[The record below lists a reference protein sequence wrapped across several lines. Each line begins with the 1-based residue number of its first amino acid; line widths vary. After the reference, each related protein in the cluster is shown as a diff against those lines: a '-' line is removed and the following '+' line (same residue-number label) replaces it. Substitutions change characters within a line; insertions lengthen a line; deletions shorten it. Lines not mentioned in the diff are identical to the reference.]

1 MTRRLVLLQQSKLKP
16 YLLLMHLLSL
26 LYVLLYLM
34 VVVVLLCRMQAKT
47 TTIITVVILKPTK
60 EGTRMKRKTMR
71 GQLKLAA
78 AGTGESSTSARPM
91 RLLQIGRG

>member
-34 VVVVLLCRMQAKT
+34 VVVLLCRMQAKT
-47 TTIITVVILKPTK
+47 TTIITVVILTPTK